1 MSVVRMSDVEEELFC
16 LSAVISETVGEI
28 EIILCINTRLVGFA
42 L

>member
-1 MSVVRMSDVEEELFC
+1 MSAVRMSYVEEELFC

-28 EIILCINTRLVGFA
+28 EIVICINTQLVGFA